1 MSYTIK
7 KIKEI
12 IQADA
17 IAMPDDECTIKHLLI
32 DSRKVVF
39 PKETLFFALP
49 GSRLDGHN
57 FMDDAYKKG
66 VRNFIVSKNI
76 DFTDYKR
83 SNILWVDNTLKALQ
97 KLASYHRK
105 QFPELLTIGI
115 TGSNGKTIVKEW
127 LYQLLHE
134 EYNTIRSPKSFNSQ
148 IGVPLSIW
156 QIEPFHQ
163 LGIFEAGISESG
175 EMEKLEPMIRPKI
188 GIFTNIGDAHNEG
201 FLNIQ
206 HKIREKLRLFIN
218 SDIIIYCKDYPDLNQ
233 AVAAVSSQLNRGT
246 GDSGEQRFKTFT
258 WSISTDADIRIVK
271 LQKEIQYTLIELEY
285 GNDSYRF
292 KIPFADKAS
301 IENCIHCIV
310 VLLYQK
316 IDTKKIQAKILD
328 LTGISMRLEL
338 KNGVNNCTVVND
350 SYNSDIN
357 SLKIAI
363 DFLKQQGSRKRKTL
377 ILSDILQSG
386 KNEMDLYNEI
396 ASILEQ
402 NKINRILAVGTA
414 LLRQRKKLEDIEG
427 LECKFFTN
435 TQELLNEIQPDSFRD
450 EDILI
455 KGARQFKFERIGKI
469 LEQKAHDTVLEVNL
483 TAIKNN
489 LKKFQ
494 NYLKPETKMMVM
506 VKAFAYGSGS
516 YEIAQ
521 LLQFN
526 KVDYLGV
533 AYTDEGVELRKA
545 GITMPIM
552 VMNADKVNFENIINY
567 DLEPEIYSIHQLKEF
582 LNALRNLNLE
592 GKAEYYPVHIE
603 LETGMNRLGF
613 DEADLPTFLQ
623 LIKENQQIQ
632 IVSVFSHLVASED
645 PSLHEF
651 TQQQFDKF
659 DRMCA
664 FIQEHIKYPFLR
676 HIVNSAGIIRYPK
689 AHYEMTR
696 LGLGIY
702 GVDGS
707 NTIQFELEHV
717 GTLKTTISQIK
728 KVKKGDTIGYNRMGK
743 AEKDSTIATVSIGY
757 ADGFDRRFSNGIGS
771 MLVHGKEASVC
782 GNVCMDMTMLDITH
796 IPEAT
801 EGDTVLVFGKNLPV
815 QDICK
820 RIGKIPYEM
829 LTGISPRVKRIY
841 FEE

>member
-1 MSYTIK
+1 MNYTIK

-17 IAMPDDECTIKHLLI
+17 VAMPDEDCTIKHLLI
-32 DSRKVVF
+32 DSRKILF
-39 PKETLFFALP
+39 PKESVFFALP
-49 GSRLDGHN
+49 GSRLDGHS

-83 SNILWVDNTLKALQ
+83 ANILWVENTNKALQ
-97 KLASYHRK
+97 KLATFHRK
-105 QFPELLTIGI
+105 QFQFPIIGI

-127 LYQLLHE
+127 LYQLLQE
-134 EYNTIRSPKSFNSQ
+134 DYNIVRSPKSYNSQ

-156 QIEPFHQ
+156 QIESDHN

-175 EMEKLEPMIRPKI
+175 EMEKLEMMIKPNI
-188 GIFTNIGDAHNEG
+188 GIFTSIGDAHNEG

-218 SDIIIYCKDYPDLNQ
+218 SEIIIYCKDYPDLNQ
-233 AVAAVSSQLNRGT
+233 AVASVASQLNRGN
-246 GDSGEQRFKTFT
+246 GETETQKFRTFT
-258 WSISTDADIRIVK
+258 WSISTDADIRVVK
-271 LQKEIQYTLIELEY
+271 YEKDERNTTIEIDYKDE
-285 GNDSYRF
+285 SYRY
-292 KIPFADKAS
+292 KIPFNDKAS
-301 IENCIHCIV
+301 VENSIHCIATMIY
-310 VLLYQK
+310 LK
-316 IDTKKIQAKILD
+316 IEPKKIQQKILE

-338 KNGVNNCTVVND
+338 KNGINNCTIIND

-363 DFLKQQGSRKRKTL
+363 DFLMQQGNRKRKTL

-386 KNEMDLYNEI
+386 KNEIDLYNEI
-396 ASILEQ
+396 ASIIEHK
-402 NKINRILAVGTA
+402 KINRVLAVGTA
-414 LLRQRKKLEDIEG
+414 LKRQQKKLEDIEN
-427 LECKFFTN
+427 LEVEFFAS
-435 TQELLNEIQPDSFRD
+435 TQELMNEIELETYRD

-455 KGARQFKFERIGKI
+455 KGARQFKFERIGRM

-483 TAIKNN
+483 AAIKNN

-494 NYLKPETKMMVM
+494 SYLKPETKMMVM
-506 VKAFAYGSGS
+506 VKAFAYGTGS
-516 YEIAQ
+516 FEIAN

-545 GITMPIM
+545 GITLPIM

-582 LNALRNLNLE
+582 LKVQRNLNLE
-592 GKAEYYPVHIE
+592 GKPDLYPIHIE

-613 DEADLPTFLQ
+613 DEADLKALITT
-623 LIKENQQIQ
+623 IKESEQVK

-645 PSLHEF
+645 ATLNDF
-651 TQQQFDKF
+651 TQSQIEKF
-659 DRMCA
+659 ERMCR
-664 FIQEHIKYPFLR
+664 IISEQINYPFLK
-676 HIVNSAGIIRYPK
+676 HILNSAGIIHHPQ
-689 AHYEMTR
+689 AHFDMVR

-707 NTIQFELEHV
+707 NTIQNDLESV

-728 KVKKGDTIGYNRMGK
+728 KINKGDTIGYGRVGK
-743 AEKDSTIATVSIGY
+743 ADTDKTIATVSIGY
-757 ADGFDRRFSNGIGS
+757 ADGYDRRFSNGRGVMKIN
-771 MLVHGKEASVC
+771 GKLAKVI
-782 GNVCMDMTMLDITH
+782 GNVCMDMTMLDITD
-796 IPEAT
+796 IEDVK
-801 EGDTVLVFGKNLPV
+801 EGDTAIIFDKENPIQEV
-815 QDICK
+815 CK
-820 RIGKIPYEM
+820 SIDKIPYEM
-829 LTGISPRVKRIY
+829 LTSISPRVKRIY
-841 FEE
+841 FDE

>member
-1 MSYTIK
+1 MEYTVK

-12 IQADA
+12 LQADA
-17 IAMPDDECTIKHLLI
+17 IAMPDETCIIKYLLI
-32 DSRKVVF
+32 DSRKVLF
-39 PKETLFFALP
+39 PKESIFFALP
-49 GSRLDGHN
+49 GSRLDGHT

-83 SNILWVDNTLKALQ
+83 ANILWVENTSKSLH
-97 KLASYHRK
+97 KLTIYHRK
-105 QFPELLTIGI
+105 QFHLPVIGI

-127 LYQLLHE
+127 LYQLLQE
-134 EYNTIRSPKSFNSQ
+134 DYNIVRSPKSYNSQ

-156 QIEPFHQ
+156 QIEEENN

-175 EMEKLEPMIRPKI
+175 EMEKLELLIKPNI

-218 SDIIIYCKDYPDLNQ
+218 SEIIIYCKDYPDLNQ
-233 AVAAVSSQLNRGT
+233 AVASVASQLNRGN
-246 GDSGEQRFKTFT
+246 GETEVQKFRTFT
-258 WSISTDADIRIVK
+258 WSISTDADVRIVK
-271 LQKEIQYTLIELEY
+271 YEKDERNTTIEMEY
-285 GNDSYRF
+285 LDFSYRY
-292 KIPFADKAS
+292 KIPFNDKAS
-301 IENCIHCIV
+301 VENCIHCIV
-310 VLLYQK
+310 LMMYLK
-316 IDTKKIQAKILD
+316 MDAKKIQQKILE

-338 KNGVNNCTVVND
+338 KNGINNCTIIND

-363 DFLKQQGSRKRKTL
+363 DFLKQQGNKKRKTI

-396 ASILEQ
+396 ASIIEQ
-402 NKINRILAVGTA
+402 NQINRVIAVGTA
-414 LLRQRKKLEDIEG
+414 LNRQRKKFEDIEN
-427 LECKFFTN
+427 LEVAFFTN
-435 TQELLNEIQPDSFRD
+435 TQELLNELELDTFRD
-450 EDILI
+450 EDVLI
-455 KGARQFKFERIGKI
+455 KGARQFKFERIGRM
-469 LEQKAHDTVLEVNL
+469 LEQKAHDTVMEVNL
-483 TAIKNN
+483 SAIKNN

-494 NYLKPETKMMVM
+494 SYLKPETKMMVM
-506 VKAFAYGSGS
+506 VKAFAYGTGS
-516 YEIAQ
+516 FEIAN

-545 GITMPIM
+545 GITLPIM

-567 DLEPEIYSIHQLKEF
+567 DLEPEIYSLQQLNEF
-582 LNALRNLNLE
+582 LKTHRNLNLE
-592 GKAEYYPVHIE
+592 GKADLYPIHIE

-613 DEADLPTFLQ
+613 DEADLKALIT
-623 LIKENQQIQ
+623 LIKESEQVK

-645 PSLHEF
+645 PQHNDF
-651 TQQQFDKF
+651 TQSQIEKF
-659 DRMCA
+659 ERMCTY
-664 FIQEHIKYPFLR
+664 ISEHINYPFLK
-676 HIVNSAGIIRYPK
+676 HIVNSAGIIRHKK
-689 AHYEMTR
+689 AHYDMVR

-707 NTIQFELEHV
+707 NTIQFELESV
-717 GTLKTTISQIK
+717 GTLRTSISQIK
-728 KVKKGDTIGYNRMGK
+728 KIKKGETIGYGRIGN
-743 AEKDSTIATVSIGY
+743 ADSDITIATVSIGY
-757 ADGFDRRFSNGIGS
+757 ADGYDRRFSNGIGS
-771 MLVHGKEASVC
+771 MMINNKEAKVI

-796 IPEAT
+796 IADVK
-801 EGDTVLVFGKNLPV
+801 EGDSVLVFGKELPV
-815 QDICK
+815 QEICK
-820 RIGKIPYEM
+820 RINKIPYEM
-829 LTGISPRVKRIY
+829 LTSISPRVKRVY